1 MNVPGFRW
9 ILIGCI
15 GVLVLFQSVDVF
27 MAYRAVLSSSPPRH
41 AFRPLVDDVQDN
53 DLLHMNKLMTD
64 CLAQSETILSGRYMQ
79 SPLLRESLSDDI
91 LAEVMRCPEAEV
103 FLPIGIRSYG
113 YCEDAMAYV
122 KFLETRAMP
131 MWVYE
136 IDFHIDGTVVLSRRR
151 HPPQLASCVGKMYS
165 YHDLCPH
172 TAVILM
178 NHYWD
183 GLPDRHDFPST
194 KKLILMPNVEMYELQ
209 ASHYHRVDYVL
220 AKTKDAYQRITQWYV
235 RCMTLFYFVYI

>member
-1 MNVPGFRW
+1 MTATGLKPLSFRW
-9 ILIGCI
+9 ILMGCI
-15 GVLVLFQSVDVF
+15 GALVLFQSVDVF
-27 MAYRAVLSSSPPRH
+27 LTYRATSLLSRSKRH
-41 AFRPLVDDVQDN
+41 AIRPLVAPQED
-53 DLLHMNKLMTD
+53 DLLHMNELMTE
-64 CLAQSETILSGRYMQ
+64 CLTRGDAIVSSRYMQ
-79 SPLLRESLSDDI
+79 PPLWRESDEKDI

-136 IDFHIDGTVVLSRRR
+136 IDFHIDGKT
-151 HPPQLASCVGKMYS
+151 YS

-194 KKLILMPNVEMYELQ
+194 KKLILMPNVEMYDRDDNNRRNTSVYYT
-209 ASHYHRVDYVL
+209 SHTTSDP
-220 AKTKDAYQRITQWYV
+220 T
-235 RCMTLFYFVYI
+235 

>member
-136 IDFHIDGTVVLSRRR
+136 IDFHIDG
-151 HPPQLASCVGKMYS
+151 KMYS

-220 AKTKDAYQRITQWYV
+220 AKTKDAYQRITQ
-235 RCMTLFYFVYI
+235 